1 MPSQPETR
9 VEYRV
14 VADRLGGER
23 NLVIADD
30 LDWGLAYSYLV
41 SYSRDGEY
49 ANVRIQ
55 KSESTPWVDVGTGEA
70 E

>member
-1 MPSQPETR
+1 MPSTTR
-9 VEYRV
+9 TEYRV

-23 NLVIADD
+23 DLVIADD
-30 LDWGLAYSYLV
+30 LDRGLAEAYLH

-55 KSESTPWVDVGTGEA
+55 KSESTPWEDVSDDG
-70 E
+70 